1 MFEVCRGL
9 CTLCVIAPILRRGFC
24 EGRSLVSGMLCM
36 LSVCLRNCKGNRQCV
51 MLKGACLL
59 TTVFFD
65 QERCSSWYFVFFF
78 FLQSVTP
85 RFDGLK
91 AFPMLKQRPT
101 SVALVA
107 SRHHHPLRI
116 SAVVSK
122 LFWAPPPYPRFFV
135 YWLIRGCSP
144 RLAEFVL
151 FLWSTIMECCCCNL
165 SWGAMSN
172 AHLKV
177 LLFSSKGWWWW
188 CKEQPWCL
196 HHSWSIVV
204 APAPVFFCVWLF
216 IMWGVLTCC
225 RLMQIPW
232 KLSQRSLLSSWPLM
246 YLKYRQ
252 NQNLPTLELTRL
264 TL

>member
-1 MFEVCRGL
+1 MFELCRGL

-24 EGRSLVSGMLCM
+24 ESRSLVSGMLCM
-36 LSVCLRNCKGNRQCV
+36 LSVCLSVCLRNCKGNKQCV

-65 QERCSSWYFVFFF
+65 QGRCLLWYFVFFF

-91 AFPMLKQRPT
+91 AFPMLKQSPT

-122 LFWAPPPYPRFFV
+122 LFWAPPLYPRFLV

-144 RLAEFVL
+144 RLAEFIL

-165 SWGAMSN
+165 S
-172 AHLKV
+172 
-177 LLFSSKGWWWW
+177 
-188 CKEQPWCL
+188 
-196 HHSWSIVV
+196 
-204 APAPVFFCVWLF
+204 
-216 IMWGVLTCC
+216 
-225 RLMQIPW
+225 
-232 KLSQRSLLSSWPLM
+232 
-246 YLKYRQ
+246 
-252 NQNLPTLELTRL
+252 
-264 TL
+264 